1 MARGDYFDE
10 ILLSIYRRSLGKAC
24 LSSIRPR
31 ISLIIQLGIIAWAPQ
46 NLFAASNYYRV
57 YLFVRKNLSQLG
69 EEIFAHLDTQDR
81 FVVFSLSLCALC
93 SLKIVQSLG
102 KRESCRKSRV
112 SVLFHVFSPDFDSDK
127 RFRKSVRRYS
137 NVRYRRTIIGRIV
150 RFFHA
155 QFSPFFFFL
164 FSTTIFSNRGCCS
177 TT

>member
-1 MARGDYFDE
+1 MPLLHPSANLLNYPARN
-10 ILLSIYRRSLGKAC
+10 YRLGSPKFVRRFVRTIIAYICSFEKIC
-24 LSSIRPR
+24 LNWTKKY
-31 ISLIIQLGIIAWAPQ
+31 SLILI
-46 NLFAASNYYRV
+46 
-57 YLFVRKNLSQLG
+57 RKIVLLY
-69 EEIFAHLDTQDR
+69 
-81 FVVFSLSLCALC
+81 SLSLYALC